1 LPERKTSS
9 PKWPPLLVVG
19 VTGGIASGKTTAAAM
34 LAELGATVLSAD
46 VEGRAVME
54 PGEPAL
60 AETIAEF
67 GADYLTP
74 EGRLDRRAL
83 GERVFRDPQA
93 LAALNRITHPR
104 IRARLEARLEQLTR
118 RPPRSHI
125 VVVEAAIL
133 VEAGWVSAVDRVV
146 VIAVQP
152 STQAHRLIAG
162 FGLGETAAWQRV
174 RAQLAPEERLR
185 YADYRLDGE
194 LPLNELRGQ
203 VSIIWQDLCRLAAA
217 QSLNEQA
224 RV

>member
-1 LPERKTSS
+1 MPESKTSS

-19 VTGGIASGKTTAAAM
+19 LTGGIASGKSTTAAM
-34 LAELGATVLSAD
+34 LAELGAAVVSAD
-46 VEGRAVME
+46 AEGRAVME

-67 GADYLTP
+67 GPDYLTP
-74 EGRLDRRAL
+74 EGGLDRRAL
-83 GERVFRDPQA
+83 GDRVFRDPPA

-104 IRARLEARLEQLTR
+104 IRVRLEERLRRLAA
-118 RPPRSHI
+118 RPPKSRI

-133 VEAGWVSAVDRVV
+133 VEAGWVSAVDRVL

-162 FGLGETAAWQRV
+162 FGLGEAAAWQRV
-174 RAQLAPEERLR
+174 HAQIAPEERLR

-203 VSIIWQDLCRLAAA
+203 VTVIWQDLCRLAAA